1 MTYGLVDRGNHKY
14 YTYMSKVFEA
24 INNAQN
30 NYNWLIADCM
40 CYPQNREIDD
50 LLNQDYCW
58 ISGEELTSLVE
69 KEDFQWIWGVLCG
82 FEKDISLEEVLKYPL
97 PYIQNENLY
106 GNNPVSVQHPL
117 STLEIAAVDS
127 AYTLLIT
134 KNKEH
139 YDDYIKRCPQVE
151 DLEKFNIR
159 F

>member
-24 INNAQN
+24 ISNAQN
-30 NYNWLIADCM
+30 NYNWLITDCM

-82 FEKDISLEEVLKYPL
+82 FEKDVSLEVVLKYPL
-97 PYIQNENLY
+97 PSIQNENLY
-106 GNNPVSVQHPL
+106 RNNPVSVQHSL
-117 STLEIAAVDS
+117 STIEIVAVDS
-127 AYTLLIT
+127 IYTLLIT

-139 YDDYIKRCPQVE
+139 YDDYIKKYPQVE
-151 DLEKFNIR
+151 DLEKFNTG